1 MKKSANAPSLRKP
14 RVAVAIMAAGKGTR
28 LKSQLPKVLHEV
40 GGQPLLAHVIAAAMR
55 VVPPNDVFAIIGHE
69 AGRVRAAVALTGV
82 NFLLQTEQ
90 RGTGHALMV
99 AQPALSAYDHVVVLS
114 GDAPQIT
121 PQTIAG
127 LLNFH
132 LDQQAAMTLLSADL
146 NNPTGYG
153 RIVRMKARMKAR
165 MKTRKST
172 NGAEVRAIVEEKSA
186 STAQKKIHEINAGF
200 YVFSAQQLFSQI
212 GKLST
217 GNPHGE
223 YYLTDMAEILRQAR
237 QRVVVWKTENP
248 GEVLGANTR
257 AELSFIDYQIR
268 MRKCHALM
276 DQGVTIY
283 YPATCV
289 IDDNVKIA
297 PDTVIEPFVQI
308 LGSSRIGAGCRIQ
321 SFNVIRDTEIAGD
334 VTVQPGCVLEQ
345 SIVRQGATLGPFSHL
360 RPHSDI
366 GEGAKVGNFVETKKI
381 KLGKGSK
388 ANHLTYLGDAEI
400 GAGVNIGAGTITC
413 NYDGF
418 QKYPTIIGDGAFIG
432 SDSTLVAP
440 LRVGKGA
447 YVGAASCI
455 TSDVPED
462 ALAIGRAKQ
471 IVKEGWA
478 REKRAAKKPK

>member
-1 MKKSANAPSLRKP
+1 MKKSANAPASKTPTTAP

-40 GGQPLLAHVIAAAMR
+40 GGKPLLAHVIAAASS

-69 AGRVRAAVALTGV
+69 AARVRSAVADRGI
-82 NFLLQTEQ
+82 NFVVQEAQ

-99 AQPALSAYDHVVVLS
+99 AQPALSAYDHVIVLS

-121 PQTIAG
+121 PQTIAH

-146 NNPTGYG
+146 DHPTGYG
-153 RIVRMKARMKAR
+153 RVL
-165 MKTRKST
+165 RKNPRS
-172 NGAEVRAIVEEKSA
+172 AEVEAIEVQAIVEEKSA
-186 STAQKKIHEINAGF
+186 SPAQKKIHEINSGF
-200 YVFSAQQLFSQI
+200 YAFAVPQLFSHI

-217 GNPHGE
+217 ANPHGE

-248 GEVLGANTR
+248 IEVLGANTR
-257 AELSFIDYQIR
+257 TELSFIDYQMR
-268 MRKCHALM
+268 MRKCHELM
-276 DQGVTIY
+276 SEGVTVY
-283 YPATCV
+283 FPATCV
-289 IDDNVKIA
+289 IDNDVEIA

-308 LGSSRIGAGCRIQ
+308 LGKSRIGAACRIG
-321 SFNVIRDTEIAGD
+321 SYSVIRDSEIADG
-334 VTVQPGCVLEQ
+334 VLIRPGCMIEGSRV
-345 SIVRQGATLGPFSHL
+345 ATSAVLGPYSHL
-360 RPHSDI
+360 RPGSDI
-366 GEGAKVGNFVETKKI
+366 GEGAHVGNFVETKKI

-400 GAGVNIGAGTITC
+400 GEGVNIGAGTITC
-413 NYDGF
+413 NYDGAV
-418 QKYPTIIGDGAFIG
+418 KHKTVIEDGAFIG

-440 LRVGKGA
+440 VRVGRGA

-455 TSDVPED
+455 TRDVPED
-462 ALAIGRAKQ
+462 ALAIGRGQ
-471 IVKEGWA
+471 QVVKEGWA
-478 REKRAAKKPK
+478 REKRKPK